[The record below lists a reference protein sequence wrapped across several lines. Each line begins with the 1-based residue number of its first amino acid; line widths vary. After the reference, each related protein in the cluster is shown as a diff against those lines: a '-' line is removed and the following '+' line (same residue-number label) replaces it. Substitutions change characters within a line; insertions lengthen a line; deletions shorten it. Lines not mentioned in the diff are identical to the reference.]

1 MTSLLEKIIIGFVIV
16 GGLILAILYMLYLL
30 VNAVKDWLEANP
42 SWAALLT
49 LLLILLVLAIIIGFI
64 RWIEE
69 R

>member
-1 MTSLLEKIIIGFVIV
+1 
-16 GGLILAILYMLYLL
+16 MLYLL
-30 VNAVKDWLEANP
+30 VNAIKDWMEANS

-49 LLLILLVLAIIIGFI
+49 LLLIVLLLGVFMGFI

>member
-16 GGLILAILYMLYLL
+16 GGIILAILYMLYLL

>member
-1 MTSLLEKIIIGFVIV
+1 MTSLFEKIIIGFVIAGAV
-16 GGLILAILYMLYLL
+16 ILGILYMLYLL
-30 VNAVKDWLEANP
+30 VNAIKDWIEANP

-49 LLLILLVLAIIIGFI
+49 LLLIVLLLAVFIGFI